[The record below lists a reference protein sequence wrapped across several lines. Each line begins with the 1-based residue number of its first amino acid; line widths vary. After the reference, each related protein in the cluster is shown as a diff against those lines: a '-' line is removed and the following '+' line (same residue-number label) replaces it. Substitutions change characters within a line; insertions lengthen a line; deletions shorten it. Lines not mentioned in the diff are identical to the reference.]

1 MKINITKS
9 LKIRWIITAAAL
21 ALLLAAG
28 ISAKLSVGF
37 ANWYG
42 ENVYPILVGIF
53 ARISGIFPFS
63 LAEFVIALAVLTCI
77 FAIVYFIVQLI
88 KRKDGRLKFLLSSV
102 STAAMVLSVV
112 GAGFMYSCGINYY
125 RTPFSEYSGIEIR
138 PYTTDEARETLEY
151 IIENTNRLI
160 EVIELDEN
168 GQCAPPENIRAVT
181 VEAMYSLAEEYP
193 VLKSYFPQA
202 KPVLASPLMCYTGIV
217 GIFTPYTMEANYNT
231 YDTPEKMGHTICH
244 ELSHLTGFMRED
256 EANFI
261 SYLACRGSGE
271 IYLEYS
277 GYYSALGYMLNAY
290 YKAVGYDEYAELL
303 GTVDSRVYRQICLE
317 NEFWAKYDTP
327 VAEVSSAVNDAYLKI
342 NDQSDGT
349 KSYGRVADLII
360 GDYLLS
366 AEAVQS
372 K

>member
-1 MKINITKS
+1 MKITVNKS
-9 LKIRWIITAAAL
+9 LKIRWIITAVAL
-21 ALLLAAG
+21 VLLLVAG

-53 ARISGIFPFS
+53 ARISGLFPFS
-63 LAEFVIALAVLTCI
+63 LAEIVITLAILTCL

-88 KRKDGRLKFLLSSV
+88 RKKGRRLQFLLSSV
-102 STAAMVLSVV
+102 TTVAMVLSIV

-138 PYTTDEARETLEY
+138 PYTADEVRETLVH

-160 EVIELDEN
+160 DEVDLDEN
-168 GQCAPPENIRAVT
+168 GQCVPPENLLNAT
-181 VEAMYSLAEEYP
+181 TAAMYKLADGYP
-193 VLKSYFPQA
+193 VLESYYPNA

-231 YDTPEKMGHTICH
+231 RDTPEKMGHTICH
-244 ELSHLTGFMRED
+244 ELSHLTGFLRED

-271 IYLEYS
+271 TYLEYS

-290 YKAVGYDEYAELL
+290 YKAVGYDEYVELL
-303 GTVDSRVYRQICLE
+303 STVDPRVYRQICLE
-317 NEFWAKYDTP
+317 SEFWAQYDTP
-327 VAEVSSAVNDAYLKI
+327 VAEVSSAVNDTYLKI

-349 KSYGRVADLII
+349 KSYGRVVDLII
-360 GDYLLS
+360 GEYLI
-366 AEAVQS
+366 S
-372 K
+372 KA

>member
-1 MKINITKS
+1 MKINVNKS

-21 ALLLAAG
+21 VLLLAAG
-28 ISAKLSVGF
+28 ISAKLSVEF

-42 ENVYPILVGIF
+42 ENIYPILVGIF
-53 ARISGIFPFS
+53 AQLSGLFPFS
-63 LAEFVIALAVLTCI
+63 LAEIVITLAVLTCL
-77 FAIVYFIVQLI
+77 FAICYFIVQLV
-88 KRKDGRLKFLLSSV
+88 RKKGGRLQFLLSSV
-102 STAAMVLSVV
+102 TTVAMTLSIV
-112 GAGFMYSCGINYY
+112 GAGFMYTCGINYY

-138 PYTTDEARETLEY
+138 PYTADEVRETLVY

-160 EVIELDEN
+160 GEVEIDEN
-168 GQCAPPENIRAVT
+168 GQCVLPENLLDAT
-181 VEAMYSLAEEYP
+181 TAAMYKLAEGYP
-193 VLKSYFPQA
+193 VLESYYPNA

-231 YDTPEKMGHTICH
+231 CDTPEKMGHTICH

-261 SYLACRGSGE
+261 SYIACRGSGE

-290 YKAVGYDEYAELL
+290 YKAVGYDEYVELL
-303 GTVDSRVYRQICLE
+303 STVDSRVYRQICLE
-317 NEFWAKYDTP
+317 SEFWAQYDTP
-327 VAEVSSAVNDAYLKI
+327 VVEVSTAVNDTYLKI

-349 KSYGRVADLII
+349 KSYGRAADLII
-360 GDYLLS
+360 GDYLLNI
-366 AEAVQS
+366 E
-372 K
+372 